1 MLREGAHIIHADE
14 SRLQLFRHK
23 PGQLDSLKDLNLE
36 DLEQLRE
43 QQEQRLR
50 ELEYILFSGDDNSK
64 IGKELRK
71 KMTKQ
76 KREDEFA
83 AELEAEKSDTEAPSP
98 QKSVHSP
105 VKT

>member
-1 MLREGAHIIHADE
+1 M
-14 SRLQLFRHK
+14 
-23 PGQLDSLKDLNLE
+23 
-36 DLEQLRE
+36 
-43 QQEQRLR
+43 R

-83 AELEAEKSDTEAPSP
+83 ATLEAEKSDTEAPSP
-98 QKSVHSP
+98 
-105 VKT
+105 

>member
-1 MLREGAHIIHADE
+1 M
-14 SRLQLFRHK
+14 
-23 PGQLDSLKDLNLE
+23 
-36 DLEQLRE
+36 
-43 QQEQRLR
+43 R

-83 AELEAEKSDTEAPSP
+83 ATLEAEKSDTEAPSP

-105 VKT
+105 VKTQQKSKRKRSAQPVSPRR